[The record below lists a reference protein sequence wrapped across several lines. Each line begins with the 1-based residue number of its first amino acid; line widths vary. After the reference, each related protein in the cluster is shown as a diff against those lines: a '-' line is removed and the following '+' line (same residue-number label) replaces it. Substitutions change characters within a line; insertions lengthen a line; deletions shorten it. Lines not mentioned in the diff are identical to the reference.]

1 MVTKSGLKFLRVGD
15 AGLPALLK
23 AFIYGDS
30 GSGKTFTAA
39 SSPNPLFLLTE
50 ANGLKSI
57 QTSNPDAL
65 VAHCTSIGE
74 VRQFVASA
82 SRGELPDNVETIV
95 IDSLTEIQRLFIDE
109 ILESKGHDKD
119 NKMQYQDWN
128 TMTNRMLKFVRCVRD
143 LPYHVVV
150 TSLAQYAYDE
160 DETVNRVFPSFQ
172 GQKLANE
179 ISQFFNLVGYV
190 MRKEVTDADGNTSV
204 RRAVLVEGPN
214 RFLVKPC
221 HPLLGALGSDVS
233 EWIEE
238 FRK

>member
-1 MVTKSGLKFLRVGD
+1 MVTKSGLKFLRVGE
-15 AGLPALLK
+15 AGMAPLLK

-30 GSGKTFTAA
+30 GSGKTFTA
-39 SSPNPLFLLTE
+39 SSAPNPLFLLTE
-50 ANGLKSI
+50 SNGLKSI
-57 QTSNPDAL
+57 HTSNPNAL
-65 VAHCTSIGE
+65 VAQCNTIHE
-74 VRQFVASA
+74 VRQFVAAA
-82 SRGELPDNVETIV
+82 SRGELPDEVETIV
-95 IDSLTEIQRLFIDE
+95 IDSLTEVQRLFIDE
-109 ILESKGHDKD
+109 ILDSKGHDKD

-150 TSLAQYAYDE
+150 TSLAQYAHEE
-160 DETVNRVFPSFQ
+160 DGTVARVFPSFQ

-190 MRKEVTDADGNTSV
+190 MRKEVTDADGVTSV

-221 HPLLGALGSDVS
+221 HPLVGALGSDVS
-233 EWIEE
+233 QWIEE
-238 FRK
+238 FSK